1 MTHEELS
8 DLIGRVYECAL
19 DPELWPDTI
28 RRVAD
33 AVEAQAGLVMVHDLL
48 DHASVRSFQ
57 SGVPALAMALYAR
70 RYAGENPIARFA
82 ATRTEGDVDTL
93 ASMFPDGAW
102 ERSKTYREW
111 ARPLGIKDILGM
123 AVLRSERRG
132 VWLGA
137 VRRGTRRPGFG
148 LEQVGLFRL
157 LAPHVVRAM
166 RVSDILDL
174 RSVETGRMAEALD
187 GLSAAVWLLDAEGRV
202 AHRNAAA
209 ERHAAQPGG
218 ALRVAGGRLVASH
231 RASSAA
237 LDAAGLAPGDVGLF
251 AVATCTGY
259 ATPGL
264 DIRLASDLGM
274 PPGLQRLLVGHMGC
288 YAALPGLA
296 AVSDFVTA
304 RARPAVLLCCELTSL
319 HVQPAQRDL
328 EQVVAHALF
337 SDAAAAVVVEPGAGR
352 GRRLAGVV
360 ARTDA
365 STADLM
371 TWDVTDLGFRMG
383 LSPRVPGVLS
393 KHVGEVVDELLAGA
407 GLRVEDVAGWAVH
420 PGGPRIIDVVRDELG
435 LAEEQMAAS
444 RRVLSEHGNC
454 SSATVL
460 LVLQEMADVDGP
472 VVAMAFGPGLTLYAA
487 LLLPA

>member
-1 MTHEELS
+1 MT
-8 DLIGRVYECAL
+8 
-19 DPELWPDTI
+19 
-28 RRVAD
+28 
-33 AVEAQAGLVMVHDLL
+33 
-48 DHASVRSFQ
+48 
-57 SGVPALAMALYAR
+57 
-70 RYAGENPIARFA
+70 
-82 ATRTEGDVDTL
+82 
-93 ASMFPDGAW
+93 
-102 ERSKTYREW
+102 
-111 ARPLGIKDILGM
+111 
-123 AVLRSERRG
+123 
-132 VWLGA
+132 
-137 VRRGTRRPGFG
+137 
-148 LEQVGLFRL
+148 
-157 LAPHVVRAM
+157 
-166 RVSDILDL
+166 
-174 RSVETGRMAEALD
+174 
-187 GLSAAVWLLDAEGRV
+187 AAVV
-202 AHRNAAA
+202 T
-209 ERHAAQPGG
+209 G
-218 ALRVAGGRLVASH
+218 AGSALP
-231 RASSAA
+231 AA
-237 LDAAGLAPGDVGLF
+237 LDQEAAWDGFFADHYADVRAAKRIFLGAGVRQRHAVANPLDEDLSGWGTGARMARYVQEALPLGKQAVAGALDSAGLAPSDVGLF

-274 PPGLQRLLVGHMGC
+274 PAGLQRLLVGHMGC
-288 YAALPGLA
+288 YAAIPGLA
-296 AVSDFVTA
+296 AVGDFVTA
-304 RARPAVLLCCELTSL
+304 RSRPAVLLCCELTSL

-420 PGGPRIIDVVRDELG
+420 PGGPKIIDVVRDELG
-435 LAEEQMAAS
+435 LAEEQVAAS